1 MEMAERTREER
12 ILGLPDPVRHERIQL
27 IQKYWTA
34 LNTGDLETF
43 ETLLAPDAVIH
54 YPGNHSLSG
63 DYRTTADIVDL
74 YRHLTQFI
82 AEGVFHGEVLDIM
95 VGEVYTAVVLRYDIK
110 LPIKT
115 LAGRAIGLFVIEQ
128 GKIKEY
134 WLHEWDQVLI
144 NTIFRLDRLARPL
157 KNLVAGGSVVPRP
170 RPVESTATT
179 PTHTK

>member
-1 MEMAERTREER
+1 METAEHTRQER
-12 ILGLPDPVRHERIQL
+12 IIGVPDHVRQERIQL
-27 IQKYWTA
+27 IQTYWKA
-34 LNTGDLETF
+34 LNTGDLATF

-63 DYRTTADIVDL
+63 DYRTTADIVAL

-115 LAGRAIGLFVIEQ
+115 VAGRAIGLFIIEH

-157 KNLVAGGSVVPRP
+157 RNLVAPGPIVPRP
-170 RPVESTATT
+170 HPVESTATK